1 MSGINVEI
9 NLCFSRYPVSDVLPR
24 FITVVQCLLPFMYVQ
39 ELTPLIWTHIGS
51 VMSSYHPYLTDDSS
65 DDSLMEEVSNRPQIA
80 IKYAKS
86 KPLKSTTK
94 VAEESDVEPEEL
106 VDQEL
111 VRKLID
117 AYTEVRAEYDAEVEE
132 HAEVSGNLQIH
143 EYGHKMVTTWT
154 SLAKNFRP
162 LL

>member
-1 MSGINVEI
+1 
-9 NLCFSRYPVSDVLPR
+9 
-24 FITVVQCLLPFMYVQ
+24 
-39 ELTPLIWTHIGS
+39 
-51 VMSSYHPYLTDDSS
+51 MSSYHPYLTDDSS

-132 HAEVSGNLQIH
+132 HAE
-143 EYGHKMVTTWT
+143 
-154 SLAKNFRP
+154 
-162 LL
+162 